1 MQIAIPSYGRSAK
14 CISAK
19 MFSKAVIFCHHFEVK
34 EYEKYNKNDIVG
46 IPDELKGKG
55 MAVIRNYI
63 LDKLKDYE
71 ILMLDDDIKKVGY
84 YDNCEMKE
92 MNEEEFYYFA
102 ENAFRMTRELGTKLW
117 GLNLQ
122 TDKKFY
128 REYSPLS
135 FSSVVLAPCFG
146 IIKDEEIRFDEKLGL
161 KEDYDYS
168 IQILKKYRKILRFNK
183 YHYQCGH
190 INLKGGC
197 SNYRT
202 MKKEEDQAMQ
212 LRKKW
217 GSAIIKIKR
226 RTQGGNIS
234 INPVVISPI
243 RGI

>member
-146 IIKDEEIRFDEKLGL
+146 IIKDEEIRFDEKLG
-161 KEDYDYS
+161 
-168 IQILKKYRKILRFNK
+168 
-183 YHYQCGH
+183 
-190 INLKGGC
+190 
-197 SNYRT
+197 
-202 MKKEEDQAMQ
+202 
-212 LRKKW
+212 
-217 GSAIIKIKR
+217 
-226 RTQGGNIS
+226 
-234 INPVVISPI
+234 
-243 RGI
+243 